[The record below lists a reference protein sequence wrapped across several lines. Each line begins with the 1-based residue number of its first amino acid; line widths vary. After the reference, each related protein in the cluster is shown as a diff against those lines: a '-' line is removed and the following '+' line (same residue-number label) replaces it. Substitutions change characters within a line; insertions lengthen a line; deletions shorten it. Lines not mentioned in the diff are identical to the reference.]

1 VSVISA
7 DRFRPDFRTALL
19 ITDYFRAGSIG
30 ILARKQGEIAEPM
43 PEHESY
49 PHDHESSD
57 TVADEKRERHSGA
70 GEAVTR

>member
-1 VSVISA
+1 MSSCSSVFLFLADPSGISS
-7 DRFRPDFRTALL
+7 DEQELSLPNRS
-19 ITDYFRAGSIG
+19 AGEQTQVT
-30 ILARKQGEIAEPM
+30 LPM